1 MENPSSTFTFDAS
14 QDMTSMH
21 PNTPSDLPTEII
33 SDQPE
38 KIKLIWGTT
47 INISETIETFKDII
61 DKHYQSK
68 IRAMISLDQNT
79 LFIDNL
85 HELNQMCVNYP
96 SEIIP
101 ILRKGLN
108 EYILEKEPS
117 FRQTEVEV
125 GIDAPA
131 ISLRKLCPSRIDKVV
146 RIKGIVMRVSAVIPE
161 LIKGCYVCS
170 SCGKRVVIEKIK
182 NVIQEPGACD
192 CGSFFSYSL
201 SYEQSEYLDKQV
213 IKIQEME
220 SEQEPMCF
228 NVVSYAIDRVM
239 PGDRVE
245 ICGILKASP
254 ILNPFTKKVKNVFR
268 GYVEMLSVK
277 KENDE
282 NVVGG
287 EGSTI
292 CAESHQKNAVRENS
306 TTDKNV
312 EAGGTSAYV
321 VDSMAQ
327 GDRYEKMAEMIAPS
341 VYGHRD
347 VKKGILLMMVGGVRK
362 NNFNCT
368 LRGSINILLAGD
380 PGVAKSQ
387 LLTFVNQHTKGIY
400 TSGQGSS
407 AVGLSASV
415 TRDVETGQFV
425 LESGAL
431 VLSDHGVCIIDEF
444 DKMNS
449 HSRGVLHEA
458 MEQQSISI
466 AKAGIITSLN
476 CRCSILASCNP
487 VNSVW
492 DTKKSIIENV
502 NLPATLLSRFDL
514 IFILLDRNDKEQ
526 DERTARFIIDIYGER
541 SAYDKNVLME
551 CVAQSRAI
559 VPVISR
565 EAEKE
570 IENRYVELRS
580 LNNGNTITAT
590 TRQLEAIIRLSEAHA
605 RVRLSEVVE
614 KEDVTEAVRLIRES
628 MLMYAIDPLTGK
640 LDIDLVMAGR
650 SAGQRKAME
659 ELKKQIQSIV
669 KKKKRCTMAELIV
682 EAGEGERAVKEAV
695 DELCDEEVVFLEENV
710 VQIIE

>member
-47 INISETIETFKDII
+47 INISETIETFKDIL

-79 LFIDNL
+79 LFIDDL

-101 ILRKGLN
+101 ILSKGLN

-117 FRQTEVEV
+117 FRQTDVEV

-161 LIKGCYVCS
+161 LTKGCYVCS
-170 SCGKRVVIEKIK
+170 NCGKRVVIEKIK

-292 CAESHQKNAVRENS
+292 GAETHQKNAAKGNS
-306 TTDKNV
+306 TTDRNV
-312 EAGGTSAYV
+312 EASGTSAYV

-327 GDRYEKMAEMIAPS
+327 GNRYEKMAEMIAPS

-444 DKMNS
+444 DKMNN

-551 CVAQSRAI
+551 YVAQSRAI

-614 KEDVTEAVRLIRES
+614 KEDVAEAVRLIRES

-659 ELKKQIQSIV
+659 ELKKRIQGIV

-682 EAGEGERAVKEAV
+682 ETGEGERAVKEAV

>member
-1 MENPSSTFTFDAS
+1 MDNPSSAFTFDAS

-47 INISETIETFKDII
+47 INISETIEAFKEIL
-61 DKHYQSK
+61 DKHYQSR
-68 IRAMISLDQNT
+68 IRTMISLDQNS
-79 LFIDNL
+79 LFIDDL
-85 HELNQMCVNYP
+85 YDLNQMCVNYP

-117 FRQTEVEV
+117 FRQTEIEI

-146 RIKGIVMRVSAVIPE
+146 RIKGIVMRVSTVIPE

-170 SCGKRVVIEKIK
+170 SCGKSVVIEKIK

-201 SYEQSEYLDKQV
+201 SYERSEYLDKQV
-213 IKIQEME
+213 VKIQEME

-228 NVVSYAIDRVM
+228 NVVSYVIDRVM

-245 ICGILKASP
+245 ICGILKAAP

-277 KENDE
+277 KENEEGSAIDEDLHKE
-282 NVVGG
+282 NV
-287 EGSTI
+287 E
-292 CAESHQKNAVRENS
+292 QENS
-306 TTDKNV
+306 AGKKNTGTRGYFV
-312 EAGGTSAYV
+312 NSGGAEPITP
-321 VDSMAQ
+321 DR
-327 GDRYEKMAEMIAPS
+327 RYERMAEMIAPS
-341 VYGHRD
+341 VYGHHD

-362 NNFNCT
+362 NHFNCT

-444 DKMNS
+444 DKMNN

-526 DERTARFIIDIYGER
+526 DERTARFIIDVYNER

-551 CVAQSRAI
+551 CIAQSKAI
-559 VPVISR
+559 IPVISR

-570 IENRYVELRS
+570 IEDRYVELRS

-614 KEDVTEAVRLIRES
+614 KEDVAEAVRLIKES

-650 SAGQRKAME
+650 SAGQRKMLE
-659 ELKKQIQSIV
+659 ELKKRIQNV
-669 KKKKRCTMAELIV
+669 LKKRKRCKMAELAT
-682 EAGEGERAVKEAV
+682 ETGESERSVKEAV
-695 DELCDEEVVFLEENV
+695 DELCDEEMVVLEEDV